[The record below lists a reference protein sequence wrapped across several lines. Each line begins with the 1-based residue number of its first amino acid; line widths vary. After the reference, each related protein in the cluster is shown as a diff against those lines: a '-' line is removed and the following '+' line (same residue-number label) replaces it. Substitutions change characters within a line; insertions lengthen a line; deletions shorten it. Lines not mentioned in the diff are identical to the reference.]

1 MFRWLKRL
9 LKWLLKWNCSD
20 MPTMSKHEVIKK
32 LEENIATIEESKLI
46 ELYENCLFYLK
57 RIPALYYLKRRR

>member
-1 MFRWLKRL
+1 MFRL
-9 LKWLLKWNCSD
+9 LKGFFKWLLNWDCPY
-20 MPTMSKHEVIKK
+20 MPTMSKAEVIRK
-32 LEENIATIEESKLI
+32 LKENITITEEPELI